1 MVALKDDAMVHWLVE
16 KWAVLKV
23 DLTDNMLVAWLVD
36 EMDTMMAAQRA
47 DQMDDTTVACSAEL
61 KVGC

>member
-1 MVALKDDAMVHWLVE
+1 MW
-16 KWAVLKV
+16 
-23 DLTDNMLVAWLVD
+23 VAWLVD

-61 KVGC
+61 KVVC